1 MVVRGEQV
9 YLDANF
15 LVAIAWQPHI
25 WHASANVLQEHLAER
40 NIKLTLSSLALNEAI
55 FQLKSLEQK
64 ARQKADAKP
73 APVAAPQP
81 SAETEED
88 DLDFYDDEDEDDYAR
103 YNPRYKPVPQPPAPK
118 PNIPEWSSA
127 LELALGKLPNVVQFE
142 PPDLDFHRAVINGVR
157 KMRLDPTDAFHY
169 AAARRLN
176 CPIVTNDAGFQ
187 RIGDVNLVVVT
198 FF

>member
-25 WHASANVLQEHLAER
+25 WNASARVLQEHLAER

-64 ARQKADAKP
+64 ARQKTADAP
-73 APVAAPQP
+73 APQP
-81 SAETEED
+81 VTKDEDTD
-88 DLDFYDDEDEDDYAR
+88 DLDEFYDDDDDEDDFAR
-103 YNPRYKPVPQPPAPK
+103 YNPRHKPVPVPPP
-118 PNIPEWSSA
+118 PRSNVPEWSSA
-127 LELALGKLPNVVQFE
+127 LELALGNLPNVVQFE

-157 KMRLDPTDAFHY
+157 KLRLDPTDAFHY

-187 RIGDVNLVVVT
+187 RIGDASLVVVT